1 MWILCLI
8 MYDPIREE
16 YQVNAESCTQM
27 NQDV

>member
-8 MYDPIREE
+8 MYDTIHEK
-16 YQVNAESCTQM
+16 YQVNAENCTQM